1 VSSEKIERPP
11 ATLPT
16 ADGPAGTDEGDD
28 MAETRSPD
36 AIAKEIEQTR
46 AELAE
51 TIDAIADRISPKRAA
66 SRSAAAVKAGVT
78 GVFGG
83 GANGS
88 SGHNGSNGRAPASV
102 LDAPAAA
109 SSHADTQQ
117 RRREITAVAESGGG
131 SAYAGASQ
139 YSVKKTLRTD
149 RVLLAVGAVASI
161 AAVAVL
167 WRSRRR

>member
-1 VSSEKIERPP
+1 MSSEKIEQPP
-11 ATLPT
+11 ANK
-16 ADGPAGTDEGDD
+16 GDD
-28 MAETRSPD
+28 VAETRSPD

-51 TIDAIADRISPKRAA
+51 TIDAIADRISPKKAA
-66 SRSAAAVKAGVT
+66 SRGAAAVKAGVS

-83 GANGS
+83 S
-88 SGHNGSNGRAPASV
+88 NGSNGHAPASV

-109 SSHADTQQ
+109 SSHVDTQRRQ
-117 RRREITAVAESGGG
+117 REVTAIAESGGG
-131 SAYAGASQ
+131 SAYTGSSQ
-139 YSVKKTLRTD
+139 YTVKRTLRTD
-149 RVLLAVGAVASI
+149 RVLLAVGAVASV

>member
-1 VSSEKIERPP
+1 
-11 ATLPT
+11 
-16 ADGPAGTDEGDD
+16 

-36 AIAKEIEQTR
+36 TIQREIEATR

-66 SRSAAAVKAGVT
+66 SRGAAAVKSGVS

-83 GANGS
+83 SNGS
-88 SGHNGSNGRAPASV
+88 SNGSATNGRAPASV

-109 SSHADTQQ
+109 SSHTDNQ
-117 RRREITAVAESGGG
+117 RRQREIESVASSGGG
-131 SAYAGASQ
+131 SAYAGSSQ
-139 YSVKKTLRTD
+139 YTVRKTLRTD
-149 RVLLAVGAVASI
+149 RVLLAVGAVATV

-167 WRSRRR
+167 WRSRKR

>member
-1 VSSEKIERPP
+1 VTDEKIDRPTVTMP
-11 ATLPT
+11 MV
-16 ADGPAGTDEGDD
+16 TDEGEDV
-28 MAETRSPD
+28 AETRSPD

-66 SRSAAAVKAGVT
+66 SRGAAAVKASVS
-78 GVFGG
+78 GVF

-88 SGHNGSNGRAPASV
+88 SNGRAPASV

-109 SSHADTQQ
+109 SSHVDTA
-117 RRREITAVAESGGG
+117 RRRQEITAVAESGGG

-139 YSVKKTLRTD
+139 YSVKRTLRTD
-149 RVLLAVGAVASI
+149 RVLLAVGAVASV

>member
-1 VSSEKIERPP
+1 MP
-11 ATLPT
+11 
-16 ADGPAGTDEGDD
+16 
-28 MAETRSPD
+28 ETRSPD
-36 AIAKEIEQTR
+36 AIQKEIEQTR

-66 SRSAAAVKAGVT
+66 SRGAAAVKASVS

-83 GANGS
+83 NG
-88 SGHNGSNGRAPASV
+88 NGAPAAV

-109 SSHADTQQ
+109 SSHTDTQQ
-117 RRREITAVAESGGG
+117 RTRQISAVASSGGG
-131 SAYAGASQ
+131 SAYAGSSQ
-139 YSVKKTLRTD
+139 FAVKRTLRTE
-149 RVLLAVGAVASI
+149 RVLLVVGAVATV

>member
-1 VSSEKIERPP
+1 MTSEKIAP
-11 ATLPT
+11 PT
-16 ADGPAGTDEGDD
+16 ATMPVGTEGDD
-28 MAETRSPD
+28 VAETRSPD

-66 SRSAAAVKAGVT
+66 SRGAAAVKAGVS

-83 GANGS
+83 NG
-88 SGHNGSNGRAPASV
+88 GSTNGRAPASV

-109 SSHADTQQ
+109 SSHVDTA
-117 RRREITAVAESGGG
+117 RRRQEITAVAESGGG

-139 YSVKKTLRTD
+139 YSVKRTLRTD
-149 RVLLAVGAVASI
+149 RVLLAVGAVASV

>member
-1 VSSEKIERPP
+1 MTSDKIERSPV
-11 ATLPT
+11 TNGT
-16 ADGPAGTDEGDD
+16 GTDEGDD
-28 MAETRSPD
+28 VAETRSPD

-66 SRSAAAVKAGVT
+66 SRGAAAVKAGVS

-83 GANGS
+83 NGQ
-88 SGHNGSNGRAPASV
+88 NGSNGHAPSSV
-102 LDAPAAA
+102 LDAPPAAA
-109 SSHADTQQ
+109 AHVDSAQ
-117 RRREITAVAESGGG
+117 RRREITAVAEKGGG

-139 YSVKKTLRTD
+139 YSVKRTLRTD
-149 RVLLAVGAVASI
+149 RVLIVVGAVASV

>member
-1 VSSEKIERPP
+1 
-11 ATLPT
+11 
-16 ADGPAGTDEGDD
+16 

-36 AIAKEIEQTR
+36 TIQREIEATR

-66 SRSAAAVKAGVT
+66 SRSAAAVKSSVS

-83 GANGS
+83 GS
-88 SGHNGSNGRAPASV
+88 SNGHAPASV

-109 SSHADTQQ
+109 SSHTDTQ
-117 RRREITAVAESGGG
+117 RRQREIASVASSGGG
-131 SAYAGASQ
+131 SAYAGSSQ
-139 YSVKKTLRTD
+139 YTVRKTLRTD
-149 RVLLAVGAVASI
+149 RVLLAVGAVATV

-167 WRSRRR
+167 WRARKR

>member
-1 VSSEKIERPP
+1 M
-11 ATLPT
+11 
-16 ADGPAGTDEGDD
+16 GTDEGDD
-28 MAETRSPD
+28 VAETRSPD

-66 SRSAAAVKAGVT
+66 SRGAAAVKAGMS
-78 GVFGG
+78 GVFGS
-83 GANGS
+83 NGS
-88 SGHNGSNGRAPASV
+88 SNGRAPASV

-109 SSHADTQQ
+109 SSHVDTA
-117 RRREITAVAESGGG
+117 RRRQEIAAVAESGGG

-139 YSVKKTLRTD
+139 YSVKRTLRTD
-149 RVLLAVGAVASI
+149 RVLLAVGAVASV

>member
-1 VSSEKIERPP
+1 VTSEKIEQPP
-11 ATLPT
+11 ALP
-16 ADGPAGTDEGDD
+16 DEGPRATDKGDD
-28 MAETRSPD
+28 VAETRSPD

-51 TIDAIADRISPKRAA
+51 TIDAIADRLSPKRAA
-66 SRSAAAVKAGVT
+66 SRSAAALKAGVS

-83 GANGS
+83 
-88 SGHNGSNGRAPASV
+88 SNGHAPASV

-109 SSHADTQQ
+109 SSHVDSQ
-117 RRREITAVAESGGG
+117 RRQREVTAIAEQGGG
-131 SAYAGASQ
+131 SAYTGSSQ
-139 YSVKKTLRTD
+139 YSVKRTLRTD
-149 RVLLAVGAVASI
+149 RVLLAVGAVASV

>member
-1 VSSEKIERPP
+1 VTDERIDGPP
-11 ATLPT
+11 ATSRT
-16 ADGPAGTDEGDD
+16 STDEGDD
-28 MAETRSPD
+28 VAETRSPD
-36 AIAKEIEQTR
+36 AIQKEIEQTR

-66 SRSAAAVKAGVT
+66 SRGAAAVKAGVS

-83 GANGS
+83 
-88 SGHNGSNGRAPASV
+88 SNGHSNGNGHAPAAV

-109 SSHADTQQ
+109 ASHTDTQ
-117 RRREITAVAESGGG
+117 RRQQEIKAIASSGGG
-131 SAYAGASQ
+131 SAYTGSSQ
-139 YSVKKTLRTD
+139 YSVKRTLRTD
-149 RVLLAVGAVASI
+149 RVLIAVGAVAAV